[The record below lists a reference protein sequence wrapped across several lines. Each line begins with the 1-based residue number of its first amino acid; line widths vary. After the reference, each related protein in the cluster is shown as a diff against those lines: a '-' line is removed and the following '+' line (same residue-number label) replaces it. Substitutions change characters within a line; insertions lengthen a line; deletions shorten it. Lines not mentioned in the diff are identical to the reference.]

1 MTEVKPTG
9 ALEVQGLGP
18 RLFLTTF
25 RGKVTLEMSLAAL
38 PSFERIVE
46 PMREPVWISDAMTL
60 TGFEPK
66 SLGQGARAGIASFAE
81 RAAHMCWSR
90 AAGSDRSWPRA
101 RWRSGS
107 AYVCEGS
114 RASSRRPP
122 PRTACSKCMRCR
134 RSVLRAYGWAA
145 NAAYSDAASSTKLPI
160 AMCTSTRCRPQSGV
174 MSPEISS
181 ARGSDG
187 SASTLSAR

>member
-66 SLGQGARAGIASFAE
+66 SLGQGARWYSIFRRAGGTHVLVASRWE
-81 RAAHMCWSR
+81 RSILAARTMALGLGVRVRGFSSVEQATAAAHSLLEVH
-90 AAGSDRSWPRA
+90 A
-101 RWRSGS
+101 
-107 AYVCEGS
+107 
-114 RASSRRPP
+114 
-122 PRTACSKCMRCR
+122 
-134 RSVLRAYGWAA
+134 
-145 NAAYSDAASSTKLPI
+145 
-160 AMCTSTRCRPQSGV
+160 
-174 MSPEISS
+174 MSP
-181 ARGSDG
+181 
-187 SASTLSAR
+187 